1 MCVHIRI
8 SDSRRIVAVSP
19 SATASFS
26 NNGRIGTAFE
36 GPCKESPRTS
46 SSAQHPPHQFHHS
59 HNLPFHSPSPSE
71 EEATLPVWKY
81 SVRLSPWRQIFSNFL
96 LPLPLQHISVLPG
109 AQLWLEFVCL
119 ERTRKHFSSCTFPW
133 LLRSSRPHVCVYW
146 WTEIIRRFQLLETK
160 FFVNK
165 KMASWILFLFFYKWT
180 RCGFFFSSR
189 IFQPNNLTGS
199 KQNGHFHLLRANLLL
214 QFFPAQNQKIIT
226 QCLPPQAIHFN
237 LQSISQS

>member
-36 GPCKESPRTS
+36 GPYKESPRTS

-81 SVRLSPWRQIFSNFL
+81 SVRLSPWRQIFFKFSLAPPPPTYFG
-96 LPLPLQHISVLPG
+96 SPG
-109 AQLWLEFVCL
+109 RTALTGICL
-119 ERTRKHFSSCTFPW
+119 FGK
-133 LLRSSRPHVCVYW
+133 
-146 WTEIIRRFQLLETK
+146 
-160 FFVNK
+160 NK
-165 KMASWILFLFFYKWT
+165 KTLLILYLPVAFAFISPPCLRVLVDGNNSQISAAWNKVFCQQKNGLLNSFSFFING
-180 RCGFFFSSR
+180 RAVAFFFLVGYS
-189 IFQPNNLTGS
+189 
-199 KQNGHFHLLRANLLL
+199 
-214 QFFPAQNQKIIT
+214 NQII
-226 QCLPPQAIHFN
+226 
-237 LQSISQS
+237 